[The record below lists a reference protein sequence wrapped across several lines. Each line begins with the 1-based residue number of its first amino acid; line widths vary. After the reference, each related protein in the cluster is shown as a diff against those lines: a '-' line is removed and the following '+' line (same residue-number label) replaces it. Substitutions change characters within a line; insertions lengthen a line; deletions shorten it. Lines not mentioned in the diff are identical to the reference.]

1 LVLGKGEFADGGELL
16 ERGREKGEGKH
27 PARGFIGGRC
37 VEKRKESGADWPL
50 AKRARWLA
58 MRGCTNG
65 GQRLGRKVSPS
76 GRRKERLGKKKGKAL
91 TRRANSAA
99 KEGKRQR
106 VRAAD
111 RWASSAV
118 KGKRVAKAERVRRKG
133 RSGHS
138 AS

>member
-1 LVLGKGEFADGGELL
+1 LVLGKGEFTDGGELL

-65 GQRLGRKVSPS
+65 GQRLGRKVSPP
-76 GRRKERLGKKKGKAL
+76 GKKGNKQG
-91 TRRANSAA
+91 
-99 KEGKRQR
+99 
-106 VRAAD
+106 
-111 RWASSAV
+111 
-118 KGKRVAKAERVRRKG
+118 RKG
-133 RSGHS
+133 RGRRREWGRLMGD
-138 AS
+138 